1 MGQWEFLGLSSE
13 RLRDWMCVLLLFSLS
28 LCLVPAHAAGQT
40 DAALNA
46 PASGSLGSLEGFLSH
61 PPERRIESDN
71 EVRNKP
77 VHLSPGIQAG
87 LNFATFGGDDT
98 DLFREALQGVP
109 GASAADEGR
118 RTGFTAG
125 VFLVADFRG
134 LLALQPELRF
144 IQKGYQIASSV
155 RLGEELVP
163 VTATIKIDYVEVP
176 LLVRLDVP
184 TAGPVSPHVLVG
196 PTFGSTVNAAAEVKL
211 EGESQTVDIG
221 DGVGGTDLGLEF
233 GAGVDVEIDA
243 GTAILDARFGFG
255 LSNIPS
261 IANLSV
267 KNRGVMVTA
276 GFVF

>member
-1 MGQWEFLGLSSE
+1 MKPRLSFWIGVAVHFAFTGTTLLGCTSGPTPPSTTEECTATTSCSGPVGQWEFLGLSSE

-155 RLGEELVP
+155 RLGASISSPVGELLP
-163 VTATIKIDYVEVP
+163 
-176 LLVRLDVP
+176 
-184 TAGPVSPHVLVG
+184 
-196 PTFGSTVNAAAEVKL
+196 
-211 EGESQTVDIG
+211 
-221 DGVGGTDLGLEF
+221 
-233 GAGVDVEIDA
+233 
-243 GTAILDARFGFG
+243 
-255 LSNIPS
+255 
-261 IANLSV
+261 
-267 KNRGVMVTA
+267 
-276 GFVF
+276 